1 MKKYYHQQQI
11 IEQAKF
17 TYSPLGEAFEKQI
30 KTIEDQ
36 GQKQVDVLK
45 DLKPKEQTKSVEEI
59 FPEGYEYVEIK
70 NELNKIKEYEKEVDR
85 NNIISY
91 SSKEPV
97 GFRMFK
103 IRRSFREDIYSNKI
117 TITKAD
123 QKQSELVDYILN
135 FNNKTRAKNK
145 ADKKTKKNIL
155 NSAQNPYYGRELV
168 INAFKSGLF
177 PLKPRTGTRFKIST
191 TTQMLQ
197 KLIALAQVKAG
208 NNSESLL
215 NDIR

>member
-36 GQKQVDVLK
+36 GQYQVDVLK

-59 FPEGYEYVEIK
+59 FPEGYECVEIK
-70 NELNKIKEYEKEVDR
+70 NELNKIKEYEKEFDR
-85 NNIISY
+85 NKMIYY
-91 SSKEPV
+91 SSKEPF

-103 IRRSFREDIYSNKI
+103 TIWSFSEDIYSNKI

-123 QKQSELVDYILN
+123 QKQY
-135 FNNKTRAKNK
+135 
-145 ADKKTKKNIL
+145 
-155 NSAQNPYYGRELV
+155 
-168 INAFKSGLF
+168 FKF
-177 PLKPRTGTRFKIST
+177 
-191 TTQMLQ
+191 
-197 KLIALAQVKAG
+197 
-208 NNSESLL
+208 
-215 NDIR
+215 

>member
-85 NNIISY
+85 NNIIYY

-103 IRRSFREDIYSNKI
+103 IRRSFSEDIYSNKI
-117 TITKAD
+117 TITKTD

-145 ADKKTKKNIL
+145 ADKKTKKIFLIVHKIL
-155 NSAQNPYYGRELV
+155 IMVEN
-168 INAFKSGLF
+168 
-177 PLKPRTGTRFKIST
+177 
-191 TTQMLQ
+191 
-197 KLIALAQVKAG
+197 
-208 NNSESLL
+208 
-215 NDIR
+215 